1 MWSTLA
7 ILCLITTFSFN
18 NAERSLNSNSFSQL
32 SDSTP
37 SRLRNLED
45 VPARLSRIFGKNSR
59 TRRLHIE
66 DQHGFDGKVE
76 KINVNSEEDLPGIRA
91 YGVQKKKLMN
101 NGYIEKSI
109 QREIDTRSVE
119 DGSRVT
125 RSIEAYGKTKDRL
138 ETNGSIERGNP
149 STIHETRRSPRSIET
164 ETTKQDGVKEGDLED
179 LEGQDAKVFRPL
191 FVYRQQMAR
200 KQHRAKNQ
208 IYGFPKI
215 PCEKRA
221 PIF

>member
-1 MWSTLA
+1 MQIGIRNRKWSISFDKDYLKTTTHTHTLLYFSLKIYNEKIVYIVLIFFLFLFSQ
-7 ILCLITTFSFN
+7 ILCLITTFGFN

-32 SDSTP
+32 SDPTP

-125 RSIEAYGKTKDRL
+125 RS
-138 ETNGSIERGNP
+138 
-149 STIHETRRSPRSIET
+149 
-164 ETTKQDGVKEGDLED
+164 
-179 LEGQDAKVFRPL
+179 VFL
-191 FVYRQQMAR
+191 
-200 KQHRAKNQ
+200 
-208 IYGFPKI
+208 
-215 PCEKRA
+215 
-221 PIF
+221 

>member
-1 MWSTLA
+1 MQ
-7 ILCLITTFSFN
+7 ITNIYMRQF
-18 NAERSLNSNSFSQL
+18 
-32 SDSTP
+32 
-37 SRLRNLED
+37 
-45 VPARLSRIFGKNSR
+45 
-59 TRRLHIE
+59 
-66 DQHGFDGKVE
+66 
-76 KINVNSEEDLPGIRA
+76 
-91 YGVQKKKLMN
+91 QKL
-101 NGYIEKSI
+101 
-109 QREIDTRSVE
+109 Q
-119 DGSRVT
+119 
-125 RSIEAYGKTKDRL
+125 IEAYGKTKDRL

-221 PIF
+221 PIFWSSLPPLLSFASFFPQRVMMRGNEESRKRLQRTPKSLKSTNYHNN